1 MAETIIAV
9 DFGGS
14 YTSIYVKDSGL
25 VLKEPTLLGAIM
37 TENGYE
43 VKAMGIEA
51 KEIQGKTDER
61 TVVFSP
67 ISEGVIKSP
76 DYATILLKHFLDK
89 IITKRSMFSK
99 IKCVV
104 PCPTGLTKEEKE
116 DYKKVFLGAGIS
128 EVIFVPRL
136 LCSAYGSAVNIFSNN
151 ANLIVDIGGVS
162 TDVGVINLG
171 SIIDGATL
179 AVGGKAIDAQIV
191 RTVSGKYG
199 VDIGL
204 SSAQKLKEEIGSL
217 YSNDTA
223 NMEVVGSD
231 SKTKAPASVV
241 VYATDVKESVLP
253 LLLEIT
259 RIVETTLNILPP
271 EISSDVAKNGIL
283 ITGGFA
289 DIAGLEKYLR
299 NEINLPVRISNDA
312 QNACILG
319 AGKLLSD
326 MSQLKKLVNLNN

>member
-1 MAETIIAV
+1 MADILIAV

-14 YTSIYVKDSGL
+14 YTSIYRKDSGL

-43 VKAMGIEA
+43 VTAIGSEA

-61 TVVFSP
+61 TIVFSP
-67 ISEGVIKSP
+67 ISEGVIKSA

-89 IITKRSMFSK
+89 VIIKRSAFSK
-99 IKCVV
+99 VKCLV
-104 PCPTGLTKEEKE
+104 PCPTGLTDEERE
-116 DYKKVFLGAGIS
+116 AYRAVFLGAG
-128 EVIFVPRL
+128 VNQVVFVPRL
-136 LCSAYGSAVNIFSNN
+136 LCSAYGSGINIFSNS

-171 SIIDGATL
+171 TVIEGATL

-191 RTVSGKYG
+191 RIVSNKYG
-199 VDIGL
+199 AEIGL

-223 NMEVVGSD
+223 NMEVIGAD
-231 SKTKAPASVV
+231 TITKAPVGVV
-241 VYATDVKESVLP
+241 VYATDVKEAVLP

-259 RIVETTLNILPP
+259 RIIKTTLNILPP
-271 EISSDVAKNGIL
+271 EISGDVAKNGVL

-289 DIAGLEKYLR
+289 DISGLEKYLR
-299 NEINLPVRISNDA
+299 KEINLPVKVSEEA
-312 QNACILG
+312 QNSCIIG
-319 AGKLLSD
+319 AGKLLSNLNE
-326 MSQLKKLVNLNN
+326 LKKIC

>member
-1 MAETIIAV
+1 MAETLIAV

-43 VKAMGIEA
+43 VTSMGIQA
-51 KEIQGKTDER
+51 KEIQGKTDGR
-61 TVVFSP
+61 TIVFSP

-89 IITKRSMFSK
+89 IIHKKNVFSK

-104 PCPTGLTKEEKE
+104 PCPTGLTIEEKE
-116 DYKKVFLGAGIS
+116 DYKKVFLGAGVS
-128 EVIFVPRL
+128 GVIFIPRL
-136 LCSAYGSAVNIFSNN
+136 LCSAYGSGVNIFSNS
-151 ANLIVDIGGVS
+151 ANLVIDIGGVS

-191 RTVSGKYG
+191 RTVSSKYG
-199 VDIGL
+199 VEIGL

-217 YSNDTA
+217 YTNDTA
-223 NMEVVGSD
+223 NMEVVGAD
-231 SKTKAPASVV
+231 NKTKAPASVL
-241 VYATDVKESVLP
+241 VYATDVKEAVLP
-253 LLLEIT
+253 LILEIQ

-283 ITGGFA
+283 VTGGFA
-289 DIAGLEKYLR
+289 DISGLEKYLR
-299 NEINLPVRISNDA
+299 NEINLPVKISANA

-319 AGKLLSD
+319 AGRLLAELP
-326 MSQLKKLVNLNN
+326 QLKKLINNN

>member
-1 MAETIIAV
+1 MAETILSV

-14 YTSIYVKDSGL
+14 NTSIYVKDYGL
-25 VLKEPTLLGAIM
+25 VLKEPTLIGAIM

-43 VKAMGIEA
+43 VKAMGMEA
-51 KEIQGKTDER
+51 KEIQGKTDAR
-61 TVVFSP
+61 TIIFSP

-89 IITKRSMFSK
+89 IISKKKWLSK

-116 DYKKVFLGAGIS
+116 DYKKVFLGAGVNEI
-128 EVIFVPRL
+128 IFVPRL
-136 LCSAYGSAVNIFSNN
+136 LCSAYGSGINIFSNN

-171 SIIDGATL
+171 TIIDGATL

-191 RTVSGKYG
+191 RTVSSKYG
-199 VDIGL
+199 VEIGL

-217 YSNDTA
+217 YSNDIA
-223 NMEVVGSD
+223 NMEIVGVD
-231 SKTKAPASVV
+231 IKTKTPANVV
-241 VYATDVKESVLP
+241 VYATDVKEAVLP

-259 RIVETTLNILPP
+259 RIIETTLNILPP

-289 DIAGLEKYLR
+289 QIAGLEKYLIK
-299 NEINLPVRISNDA
+299 ELNLPVKITD
-312 QNACILG
+312 NAANSCILG
-319 AGKLLSD
+319 AGKLLANLSE
-326 MSQLKKLVNLNN
+326 LKKLININ